1 MQVWSEEADQQQ
13 GDLSRRLS
21 ASNAALEQVRSRG
34 DKTLALGRSKTL
46 ALGRSKTLA
55 LGKSK
60 TMAFD
65 RSAIPGSE
73 KSMFVCHSRRV

>member
-46 ALGRSKTLA
+46 ALG
-55 LGKSK
+55 KSK